1 MARKEEDPLV
11 PWGYAPPTKNKPDKF
26 GRIRLSQIPN
36 SPLFKALDPAF
47 AANVLRM
54 ITENPSIGI
63 SESGRTE
70 GGVKSTFYQRY
81 APTNEK
87 LDVNDPKVYKAFSE
101 GKYKEF
107 EGKIYK
113 LKKGMSAAAT
123 PGASYHSRG
132 FAFDMAGNRALAG
145 KIVKNYNINQVLSTN
160 EDWHFQP
167 VGSPDGFRVI
177 KFLRDNYGYDLVNKP
192 LPKNALDYINKNFAS
207 NAPSHPD
214 HVLDNIEKL
223 LKVGRYGVGGKK
235 GKRYGPSGTLPP
247 AKSVPANGR
256 FSPHS
261 NIMPPRLG
269 GY

>member
-1 MARKEEDPLV
+1 MASKEDDPLI
-11 PWGYAPPTKNKPDKF
+11 PWGYAPPTKNKPDKY

-36 SPLFKALDPAF
+36 SPLFKSLDPAF

-63 SESGRTE
+63 AESGRTE
-70 GGVKSTFYQRY
+70 QGVTDTFFKRY
-81 APTNEK
+81 APTNQK
-87 LDVNDPKVYKAFSE
+87 LDINDPKVYKAFSE
-101 GKYKEF
+101 GKYKEY

-113 LKKGMSAAAT
+113 LKKNANAAAI
-123 PGASYHSRG
+123 PGASYHSKG
-132 FAFDMAGNRALAG
+132 FAFDMAGNKELAG
-145 KIVKNYNINQVLSTN
+145 KIVKDYNINQVLSTN

-177 KFLRDNYGYDLVNKP
+177 KFLRDNYGYDLVKTP
-192 LPKNALDYINKNFAS
+192 LPPDALKYINDNFAS
-207 NAPSHPD
+207 NAPSHPKQ
-214 HVLDNIEKL
+214 VLATIEKL
-223 LKVGRYGVGGKK
+223 LKVKPIKPSKPKGKQYGVTGA
-235 GKRYGPSGTLPP
+235 L
-247 AKSVPANGR
+247 PANGR